1 MYSSYLIVKESS
13 IVLLSCDI
21 ESGIHELSHHELSH
35 HELSHHELSHHEL
48 SHHVHLLHVSD
59 MFICETRSNIIAHTP
74 LMRRCSITCCVSIHH
89 VILHE

>member
-35 HELSHHELSHHEL
+35 HELSHH
-48 SHHVHLLHVSD
+48 VHLLHVSV

>member
-35 HELSHHELSHHEL
+35 HELSHHELSHH
-48 SHHVHLLHVSD
+48 VHLLHVSVMSCLYVRLD
-59 MFICETRSNIIAHTP
+59 LIS
-74 LMRRCSITCCVSIHH
+74 LL
-89 VILHE
+89 ILP